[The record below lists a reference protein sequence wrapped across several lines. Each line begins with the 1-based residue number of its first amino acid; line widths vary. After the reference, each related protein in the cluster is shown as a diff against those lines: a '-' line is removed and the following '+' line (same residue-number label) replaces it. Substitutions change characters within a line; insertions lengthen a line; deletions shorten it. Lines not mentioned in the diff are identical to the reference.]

1 MRRPLGRKSDFQSQ
15 LSCYNRRQVS
25 HSVRRLQKD
34 MMKFVAFIRNIN
46 IGQTGFPNRSQ
57 LENAFLASGAH
68 DVVSFQSNG
77 TVVFDLAY
85 DASFLSFK
93 VTLGEALRPYLNF
106 SEPFFIRNLEAI
118 KSAIQQ
124 NPFAVISWQDYPHKY
139 VSYYDCSDW
148 NDGILPLESPKK
160 DCLVFNGNGEVAYSV
175 AKDIN
180 GISGYPTPLL
190 EKILRIPVT
199 TRSWRT
205 IERLSSKF

>member
-1 MRRPLGRKSDFQSQ
+1 
-15 LSCYNRRQVS
+15 
-25 HSVRRLQKD
+25 

-46 IGQTGFPNRSQ
+46 VGQKGFPNRSQ
-57 LENAFLASGAH
+57 LENAFTASGAQ

-77 TVVFDLAY
+77 TVVFDLTP
-85 DASFLSFK
+85 DSSLLSFK
-93 VTLGEALRPYLNF
+93 GTFNEALRLNLNF

-118 KSAIQQ
+118 KAAVQQ
-124 NPFAVISWQDYPHKY
+124 NPFAAISWHEYTHKY
-139 VSYYDCSDW
+139 VSYYDCINW
-148 NDGILPLESPKK
+148 TDGIFPLESPKK
-160 DCLVFNGNGEVAYSV
+160 DCLVFNGNGKAAYSV

-190 EKILRIPVT
+190 EKTLRIPVT